1 VIPAHAPVVLLVEDE
16 PAIADFVKRGLES
29 EGFRVEAAADG
40 VQGQER
46 ALRGGVDLVLL
57 DLMLPGRD
65 GLAVLKAIHGERP
78 ALPVIAVTARGA
90 VDDRVAALDGGAV
103 DYVVKPFALSELAA
117 RVRAQLR
124 AGALAPSTTVCVGD
138 IVLDLLTRRVERAG
152 TVVHLSNTEFELL
165 ACLMRNH
172 GRVLT
177 RAQLLREVWGME
189 HDPQTNVVDVYIGY
203 LRRKLGRTGGR
214 VPITTLRSVGYR
226 MDDVSETS
234 VAAR

>member
-1 VIPAHAPVVLLVEDE
+1 MTL
-16 PAIADFVKRGLES
+16 
-29 EGFRVEAAADG
+29 
-40 VQGQER
+40 
-46 ALRGGVDLVLL
+46 
-57 DLMLPGRD
+57 
-65 GLAVLKAIHGERP
+65 
-78 ALPVIAVTARGA
+78 
-90 VDDRVAALDGGAV
+90 
-103 DYVVKPFALSELAA
+103 
-117 RVRAQLR
+117 
-124 AGALAPSTTVCVGD
+124 CVGD

-152 TVVHLSNTEFELL
+152 TVVHLSNREFELL

-203 LRRKLGRTGGR
+203 LRRKLARTGGRGHGR

-226 MDDVSETS
+226 MDDMSETP